1 MKLIPTIASKGG
13 VGKTLVSINVAYSL
27 KELGYKVGLLDL
39 DLTMPAVTKYLKL
52 HGINPGT
59 GKQLEPVDCNGVQ
72 VLSAGLL
79 MDKDQP
85 VTVTAEMR
93 RNIVSQFVGK
103 TQWNVDYLVI
113 DTPPGSN
120 DELMELINN
129 YRSSILGCIVVT
141 TPSDTAINEVRRSLE
156 LIRREKLPLIG
167 IIGNFMGFEC
177 ISCHTM
183 NNLFTNGHANPVDSL
198 AEDFRTTVLATLPL
212 YSATDS
218 EPLHFVPVMVLAL
231 DSTKLF

>member
-1 MKLIPTIASKGG
+1 MKLIPTVASKGG

-27 KELGYKVGLLDL
+27 KALGYKVGLLDL
-39 DLTMPAVTKYLKL
+39 DLTMPAMTKYLGL

-59 GKQLEPVDCNGVQ
+59 GKQLEPILVNGVY

-79 MDKDQP
+79 MDRDQP

-93 RNIVSQFVGK
+93 RKIVTQFVGK
-103 TQWNVDYLVI
+103 TQWDVDYLVI

-156 LIRREKLPLIG
+156 LIKREKLPLIG
-167 IIGNFMGFEC
+167 IIGNLVGFEC
-177 ISCHTM
+177 VSCHNM
-183 NNLFTNGHANPVDSL
+183 NDLFTNGKTNPIELLAN
-198 AEDFRTTVLATLPL
+198 DFRTKILASLPL
-212 YSATDS
+212 YPPTDS
-218 EPLHFVPVMVLAL
+218 EPLHFVPIVSQAL
-231 DSTKLF
+231 HDTKLF